1 MRLLIFSI
9 RFAPEVTGSA
19 DVVTGLARA
28 LAARGHQV
36 TVLAGTPHHRLPRVP
51 PGYLFRPFRR
61 ELYEGVKIVRCWAL
75 PRSYGKI
82 AELLNYLAFTLT
94 SFLASLFTGRPGA
107 VLVVSPPFWLGF
119 SALFL
124 KALWRCPVI
133 YNAQD
138 LFPDAYLASGEVR
151 AGWLT
156 RAMTWLMTHIY
167 QRCDRI
173 TVITNSFAENIA
185 AQGID
190 PRKIQNIPNFI
201 DTSAITPLPRCNSF
215 SRRWQLDDRFVVMYA
230 GNIGYTHGTEMLVE
244 AAQKLASIADL
255 LFLVIGEG
263 SKQAGL
269 ARLARERQV
278 ANLRFLPTQPGE
290 TLPEM
295 LASAD
300 VFVLTT
306 KPGVG
311 KTSFPSRVYS
321 FLLAARPVVASVD
334 ADSDTARLLREASAG
349 LVTAPGDVEDFCRAI
364 VTLYHDASARE
375 CLGRGGAEFM
385 ARHYCPDAVVD
396 QYDKLLREMDALAM
410 ENRVPA

>member
-1 MRLLIFSI
+1 MRLLILSI
-9 RFAPEVTGSA
+9 QFAPEITSNAAVI
-19 DVVTGLARA
+19 TGLAQA
-28 LAARGHQV
+28 LATRGHQV
-36 TVLAGTPHHRLPRVP
+36 TVLAGTPHYRLPRVP
-51 PGYLFRPFRR
+51 PGYLFRPFRHESR
-61 ELYEGVKIVRCWAL
+61 GGVKIVRCWAF
-75 PRSYGKI
+75 PKSDGKVSK
-82 AELLNYLAFTLT
+82 LLNYASFTLT
-94 SFLASLFTGRPGA
+94 CFLASLFAGRPGA

-119 SALFL
+119 NALFL
-124 KALWRCPVI
+124 KALRRCPVI

-138 LFPDAYLASGEVR
+138 LFPEAYLASGEVR

-156 RAMTWLMTHIY
+156 RAMTCLMNRIY
-167 QRCDRI
+167 RRCDRI
-173 TVITNSFAENIA
+173 TVITSSFAENIT

-201 DTSAITPLPRCNSF
+201 DTSAITPLPRCNPF
-215 SRRWQLDDRFVVMYA
+215 SRRWKLDDKFVVMYA
-230 GNIGYTHGTEMLVE
+230 GNIGYTHGSEIVVDAAEKLV
-244 AAQKLASIADL
+244 SIEDL

-263 SKQAGL
+263 SKQADL
-269 ARLARERQV
+269 ARRARERRV

-311 KTSFPSRVYS
+311 KTSFPGRVYA

-334 ADSDTARLLREASAG
+334 ADSDTARLLEEAGAG
-349 LVTAPGDVEDFCRAI
+349 LITTPGKVEDFCRAI

-375 CLGRGGAEFM
+375 RLGCRGAEFM
-385 ARHYCPDAVVD
+385 ARRYSADAVAD
-396 QYDKLLREMDALAM
+396 QYDKLLRQMDALMM
-410 ENRVPA
+410 ENHASA

>member
-1 MRLLIFSI
+1 M
-9 RFAPEVTGSA
+9 
-19 DVVTGLARA
+19 
-28 LAARGHQV
+28 
-36 TVLAGTPHHRLPRVP
+36 
-51 PGYLFRPFRR
+51 
-61 ELYEGVKIVRCWAL
+61 
-75 PRSYGKI
+75 
-82 AELLNYLAFTLT
+82 
-94 SFLASLFTGRPGA
+94 
-107 VLVVSPPFWLGF
+107 LVISPPFWLGF
-119 SALFL
+119 NALFL

-156 RAMTWLMTHIY
+156 RAMTCLMNRIY
-167 QRCDRI
+167 RRSDRI
-173 TVITNSFAENIA
+173 TVITNSFAENIT

-190 PRKIQNIPNFI
+190 PRKIQSIPNFV

-215 SRRWQLDDRFVVMYA
+215 SHRWMLEDKFVVMYA
-230 GNIGYTHGTEMLVE
+230 GNVGYTHGSEIVVE
-244 AAQKLASIADL
+244 AAARLVSIEDL

-263 SKQAGL
+263 SKQADL

-278 ANLRFLPTQPGE
+278 ANVMLLPTQPAE
-290 TLPEM
+290 TLAEM

-311 KTSFPSRVYS
+311 KSSFPGRVYS

-334 ADSDTARLLREASAG
+334 AGSDTARLLREAGAG
-349 LVTAPGDVEDFCRAI
+349 ILTAPGDVEEFCRAI

-375 CLGRGGAEFM
+375 RLGRGGTEFM
-385 ARHYCPDAVVD
+385 ARHYSSDNVAD
-396 QYDKLLREMDALAM
+396 QYDGLLRELMS
-410 ENRVPA
+410 